1 MTIAQQKVVT
11 IHYKVVDVASG
22 ETIDSSEGG
31 QPMTYLHGAQNI
43 IPGLEA
49 ALEGKS
55 AGDELEVTIAPEDAY
70 GEYSE
75 ERVQKVPM
83 EAFEGVEKVEP
94 GMAFT
99 AQTEQGPIN
108 LIVTEVDEAVVTV
121 DANHPL
127 AGKSLQFSVK
137 VESVRDAS
145 EEELAHGHVHGE
157 GGHHH

>member
-1 MTIAQQKVVT
+1 MTIAQHKIVT

-22 ETIDSSEGG
+22 EVIDSSEGG

-43 IPGLEA
+43 IPGLEQ
-49 ALEGKS
+49 ALEGKQV
-55 AGDELEVTIAPEDAY
+55 GDEFEVTVAPADAY

-75 ERVQKVPM
+75 ERVQQVPM

-99 AQTEQGPIN
+99 AQTEHGPIN
-108 LIVTEVDEAVVTV
+108 LIVTEVDEAIVTV

-127 AGKSLQFSVK
+127 AGKSLSFSVK
-137 VESVRDAS
+137 VESIRDAS